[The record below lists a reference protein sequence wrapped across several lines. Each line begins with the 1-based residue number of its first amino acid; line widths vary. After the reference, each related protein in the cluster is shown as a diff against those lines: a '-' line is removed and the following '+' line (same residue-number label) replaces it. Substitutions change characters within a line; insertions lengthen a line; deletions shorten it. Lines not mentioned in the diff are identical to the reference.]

1 MKNKIREDL
10 IMNKLAKRISAV
22 VLAGA
27 MTLSS
32 SVAAFAADLTVYIRE
47 SKSVTTADGTTTASI
62 TDWPLTEAPAF
73 VVKNVTADEKL
84 SAALQSGIVNES
96 DRLITE
102 WANNEN
108 KYLSNL
114 TLLDSAGDEIYEGLE
129 HGTYK
134 DLVSDGKGGYS
145 HGTWDG
151 YAWMWAKA
159 DSRYT
164 VSYPNKRLDEVT
176 CGEADY
182 AIVLSYENSV
192 YSW

>member
-1 MKNKIREDL
+1 
-10 IMNKLAKRISAV
+10 MNKLFKKVSAI

-62 TDWPLTEAPAF
+62 TAWPLTEAPAF

-84 SAALQSGIVNES
+84 STALQSGKVNTSDKIVTTWS
-96 DRLITE
+96 QGD
-102 WANNEN
+102 

-114 TLLDSAGDEIYEGLE
+114 TLFDSDDEKLYEGLE

-134 DLVSDGKGGYS
+134 DLVSDGNGGYS

-164 VSYPNKRLDEVT
+164 VSYPSKRLDEVT